1 MLKKYSF
8 FYNTANMLWFTNKKK
23 KLEMVQAIRPTS
35 KATLKIQCLFAC
47 KGDIDE
53 SNKLYDY
60 FAKDMPELPDYDPV
74 QPSIMD
80 NAKQTVNGLMAWFK
94 ENQDTLAQGYDFIQ
108 GLIRNKGILPSN
120 TPLPGDAPLPPI
132 NE

>member
-1 MLKKYSF
+1 MLLFGKER
-8 FYNTANMLWFTNKKK
+8 KK

-47 KGDIDE
+47 KGNIE
-53 SNKLYDY
+53 EAGRLYDY

-74 QPSIMD
+74 QPTWMD
-80 NAKQTVNGLMAWFK
+80 NTKESVNGVMAWFK
-94 ENQDTLAQGYDFIQ
+94 ENKDTLAQGYEFIREIVQ
-108 GLIRNKGILPSN
+108 NRSMPAAVIQPP
-120 TPLPGDAPLPPI
+120 TEPLPNI